1 MTGNPARGVAAIR
14 GDPQLGLAVGGS
26 AALGIARQLGR
37 RVLHGAWV
45 LLSVSLLC
53 FVLLELAPGDFTDEM
68 RVDPQLSAE
77 AADRLR
83 ARYGLDEPLL
93 VRYGRWLTGIVH
105 GDLGVS
111 FAYNLPVAR
120 LLRERAGNT
129 LLLTSL
135 AAVLAWA
142 LAVPLGVWS
151 AARRHR
157 WDDRLIASS
166 TAVLHSVPD
175 LLLGLGA
182 LWLALATGIFP
193 VGGMRSLDGGG
204 HGWLATTRDVA
215 AHLVLPVAALVLS
228 SVPTLVRHVRA
239 SMVEVLQA
247 PFIYA
252 ARARGLSSRRVLY
265 SHALRAAAG
274 RLAALVG
281 FSIAGLLSTSIVL
294 ELILSWPGLGPLIVE
309 ATLARDVHVVAGV
322 TTCATLLLVAGMM
335 AADVLTYLAD
345 PRVREE

>member
-1 MTGNPARGVAAIR
+1 M
-14 GDPQLGLAVGGS
+14 GDSTAVRV
-26 AALGIARQLGR
+26 ARQLGR
-37 RVLHGAWV
+37 RALYGAWL

-68 RVDPQLSAE
+68 RLDPQLSAE

-93 VRYGRWLTGIVH
+93 VRYGRWLSGIAR
-105 GDLGVS
+105 GDLGIS
-111 FAYNLPVAR
+111 FTYNLPVAR
-120 LLRERAGNT
+120 LLRDRAGNT

-135 AAVLAWA
+135 AAVVAWGF
-142 LAVPLGVWS
+142 AVPLGVWS

-157 WDDRLIASS
+157 WDDRLIAGG

-182 LWLALATGIFP
+182 LWLALATGVFP
-193 VGGMRSLDGGG
+193 VGGMRSLDAGSD
-204 HGWLATTRDVA
+204 GWLAATRDVA

-247 PFIYA
+247 PFVQS
-252 ARARGLSSRRVLY
+252 ARARGLSPTRVLL

-281 FSIAGLLSTSIVL
+281 FSIAGLLSTSVVL
-294 ELILSWPGLGPLIVE
+294 EVILSWPGLGPLIVE

-322 TTCATLLLVAGMM
+322 TTCATLLLVGGTMV
-335 AADVLTYLAD
+335 ADGLTYLAD
-345 PRVREE
+345 PRLREE